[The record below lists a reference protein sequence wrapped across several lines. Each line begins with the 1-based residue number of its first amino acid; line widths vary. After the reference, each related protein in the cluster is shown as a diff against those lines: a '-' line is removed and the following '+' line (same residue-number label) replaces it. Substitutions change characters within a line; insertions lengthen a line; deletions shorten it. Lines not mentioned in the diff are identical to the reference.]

1 VSSDNKYLASGDEN
15 KLIYVWDAATMT
27 RIHVFRGHR
36 DVISGLVFRKGTHT
50 LYSCSFDRQEGD
62 NRVLVHWCFVLYL
75 NWSNLQRSLA
85 NSFPRLNH
93 FFFTQRNKTGDIF
106 ASSVPEMSVRGI
118 KCALSCH
125 GTYRFLLNK
134 QQ

>member
-50 LYSCSFDRQEGD
+50 LYSCSFDRQEGISEKRLKS
-62 NRVLVHWCFVLYL
+62 NRKFVGAEFLCVIVVAFWFCIL
-75 NWSNLQRSLA
+75 FPIRS
-85 NSFPRLNH
+85 SKEKPY
-93 FFFTQRNKTGDIF
+93 I
-106 ASSVPEMSVRGI
+106 E
-118 KCALSCH
+118 
-125 GTYRFLLNK
+125 
-134 QQ
+134 